1 MIETTYIDDNLG
13 GLLKKLATIIYLQL
27 GPGHNEKIYQKA
39 LKYELDCKEIHCDL
53 ERHVTVRYTD
63 SFDKTHCLES
73 ERIDIY
79 IHEDSILKKGPVI
92 LELKA
97 IQRNIQEP
105 ERVQVRKYFTELKK
119 EGINAVYGIIINFP
133 QPNSKETRKD
143 IDYEV
148 IHNEHYLDV
157 STP

>member
-1 MIETTYIDDNLG
+1 M
-13 GLLKKLATIIYLQL
+13 
-27 GPGHNEKIYQKA
+27 
-39 LKYELDCKEIHCDL
+39 
-53 ERHVTVRYTD
+53 
-63 SFDKTHCLES
+63 
-73 ERIDIY
+73 
-79 IHEDSILKKGPVI
+79 
-92 LELKA
+92 ELKA